1 MNRFSALIAAATI
14 ALLPVVNSRAQTNP
28 PFILP
33 ACQVNATCPT
43 FLSPGFTVGT
53 AGIAYPDGSVQHTAQ
68 SGGTPSGNAG
78 GSLAGTYPNPTFATQ
93 TAPLLFSGANG
104 YIQTPS
110 SITASAFFGN
120 GAGLTGVP
128 ATFLGGNVPNQTTF
142 QSSVTINGAGG
153 LLVQGASATAS
164 AFFGNGAGLTAL
176 NFSTSVVTVGPTP
189 NSGAQFTSVAAAVAA
204 LGTPS
209 IQTDVLI
216 LPGLYNEQPFSLPS
230 NIALWGPYAGRAT
243 LNFASAGTAITIA
256 GTTGNNISS
265 LLITNTGGG
274 PAIEITGQSGTGET
288 VLFSQITGHPA
299 LLMDTN
305 ARPINS
311 QTSVWTA
318 NGSSAAVVIS
328 GTFGTG
334 AAATQNLFDNGSQI
348 VAVAG
353 QDAVLISTPIVFAV
367 RNTAM
372 NITTAGK
379 YSINAT
385 VPVAVRYGQMTVV
398 GGGCPAQNNCV
409 STNTT
414 FGTSAAPYNFNPGV
428 NSISGIAI
436 SPSPIDGQFLVGVSS
451 TSAKWTSGNGLSF
464 LAPANSLFVDSSGNV
479 VLGQG
484 GTVSINMAG
493 SASTTTINGKVNL
506 GSAVGVNSNGLGAGP
521 AGSIIQLGSNGY
533 FDNFGNMTLT
543 GSTVTLNILNG
554 QGGFL
559 TAQSSVT
566 ASAFFGDGSHLS
578 GISGVYLPLAGGTM
592 TGGLNL
598 TNVPVTL
605 TGANGNVV
613 SAASVTASGLFGK
626 SGSVTNTMTAG
637 SFAGDGSA
645 LTYSGSQANAIPF
658 VTTAGSTLS
667 FNANFLSW
675 DNVNHRL
682 GIRTANPAHGLDCS
696 SCTLY
701 LDGNASNPILVGNN
715 GSTMTLTSA
724 GNLTISGA
732 MSAATS
738 SVTASAFFGDPSHLA
753 SGYVIVVSSYAA
765 STSTIASTNFVGIA
779 TATVTNLR
787 GGRPLL
793 VNASTNLNNLAAGGR
808 TYTCQLLKD
817 GVAVDTARELD
828 MAATSFGIMSIPH
841 FESSSPSGSHTFG
854 IVCKTSSAS
863 STQNAGNT
871 YIIVQEF

>member
-1 MNRFSALIAAATI
+1 MASLLLSLAPRASAQ
-14 ALLPVVNSRAQTNP
+14 SNP
-28 PFILP
+28 PYVLP
-33 ACQVNATCPT
+33 ACQVNATCNT
-43 FLSPGFTVGT
+43 FVTPGLNVGA
-53 AGIAYPDGSVQHTAQ
+53 AGITFANGSVQTAAA
-68 SGGTPSGNAG
+68 GGSATPSGPAG
-78 GSLAGTYPNPTFATQ
+78 GSLAGTYPNPSLATQ
-93 TAPLLFSGANG
+93 TSPLLFTGANG
-104 YIQTPS
+104 YLQSQS

-120 GAGLTGVP
+120 GAGLTNVP
-128 ATFLGGNVPNQTTF
+128 ATFLGGSVPNQTTF
-142 QSSVTINGAGG
+142 QSSVTVNGAGG
-153 LLVQGASATAS
+153 LLVQGGSVTAS
-164 AFFGNGAGLTAL
+164 AFFGSGASLTAL
-176 NFSTSVVTVGPTP
+176 SFSTSVVTVGPSP

-216 LPGLYNEQPFSLPS
+216 MPGLYNEQPFSLPS
-230 NIALWGPYAGRAT
+230 NVALWGPYAGRAT
-243 LNFASAGTAITIA
+243 LNFVSAGSAITIA

-299 LLMDTN
+299 LLLDVN

-311 QTSVWTA
+311 QTTVWTA
-318 NGSSAAVVIS
+318 NGSSAAVVIG

-334 AAATQNLFDNGSQI
+334 AAAAQNLFDNGSQI

-353 QDAVLISTPIVFAV
+353 QDAILISTPVVLAI
-367 RNTAM
+367 RNTSV
-372 NITTAGK
+372 NVTTVGK

-436 SPSPIDGQFLVGVSS
+436 SPSPIDGQFLVGASS
-451 TSAKWTSGNGLSF
+451 TSAKWTSGNGLSS
-464 LAPANSLFVDSSGNV
+464 LAPGNSLFVDSSGNV

-493 SASTTTINGKVNL
+493 QNSTTTINGIIQL
-506 GSAVGVNSNGLGAGP
+506 GSAMSVNSNGLGAGP
-521 AGSIIQLGSNGY
+521 AGSTVHIGGNSY

-543 GSTVTLNILNG
+543 GSTITLSALNG
-554 QGGFL
+554 TGGFL

-566 ASAFFGDGSHLS
+566 ASSFFGDGSHLTGIPS
-578 GISGVYLPLAGGTM
+578 TSSISGVYLPLAGGTM

-605 TGANGNVV
+605 TGASGNVV

-626 SGSVTNTMTAG
+626 SGSVTNAMTAG

-645 LTYSGSQANAIPF
+645 LTYSGSQVNAIPF

-667 FNANFLSW
+667 FNASFLSW

-715 GSTMTLTSA
+715 GSTMTLTSG

-738 SVTASAFFGDPSHLA
+738 SVTASAFFGDPSHMA

-871 YIIVQEF
+871 YIVVQEF